1 MIRRPFFGCGKPKL
15 DYAGIDGLDQVDIK
29 DIPVSERVVLFVEAP
44 PSAISDVSFQVG
56 DKIKTGQNL
65 RVSPFSKATFT
76 STVTGVISNVAKK
89 KGYLGKPLLS
99 VSIDVSEADE
109 VDEDFARAVQA
120 AEPEETGRYLSEL
133 PGGANLNALIHPRT
147 PLKTIVVNGM
157 DKDLLVTTQQM
168 VVKSKA
174 DDLKDGIEYL
184 KKITGNPK
192 VVLVVPPYLG
202 TEASKS
208 GADVR
213 TITPS
218 YPNSLPEMIMKDM
231 LEQVVPAGMDSMSLG
246 VGFISAEGVASLK
259 SAVIEGKPP
268 VTKMLTVIG
277 KDEKT
282 QVVRVRVGT
291 PIHSVLSALQIP
303 MEQGDRLVIGGPMT
317 GRSIYTEETPILQD
331 TDAIMVQGRDQ
342 ILLNGNDPCINC
354 GECVRACPVRIP
366 VNMLVR
372 LLENSQYE
380 NAASEYDLL
389 SCIECGLCS
398 YVCEAKIPVFHYI
411 MLGKYELS
419 LMRRAEESA
428 NG

>member
-1 MIRRPFFGCGKPKL
+1 MIKRPFFGCGKPRL
-15 DYAGIDGLDQVDIK
+15 AYAGIDRLEQGDIK
-29 DIPVSERVVLFVEAP
+29 EVPVSERAVLFVEAP
-44 PSAISDVSFQVG
+44 PSAINDVSFQAG

-76 STVTGVISNVAKK
+76 STVTGAISDVAKK
-89 KGYLGKPLLS
+89 KGYMGKPLLS
-99 VSIDVSEADE
+99 VSIDVSETDE
-109 VDEDFARAVQA
+109 VDENFAGAVQSGD
-120 AEPEETGRYLSEL
+120 PEEAGPYLSKL
-133 PGGANLNALIHPRT
+133 PGCADLDALIHPKT

-168 VVKSKA
+168 IVKSKA

-184 KKITGNPK
+184 KKLTGDPK
-192 VVLVVPPYLG
+192 IVLVVPPYLG

-208 GADVR
+208 GVEVL
-213 TITPS
+213 TVPPS
-218 YPNSLPEMIMKDM
+218 YPNSLPEMIMKD
-231 LEQVVPAGMDSMSLG
+231 LLKQVVPAGMDSMALG
-246 VGFISAEGVASLK
+246 VGFISAEGVVSLK
-259 SAVIEGKPP
+259 SALTEGKPP
-268 VTKMLTVIG
+268 VAKMVTVID
-277 KDEKT
+277 KDEKS
-282 QVVRVRVGT
+282 QVVKVRVGT

-303 MEQGDRLVIGGPMT
+303 MEQGDRLVMGGPMT
-317 GRSIYTEETPILQD
+317 GRNIYTEEMPILPD
-331 TDAIMVQGRDQ
+331 TDAIMVQGKDQ
-342 ILLNGNDPCINC
+342 LALNDDVPCINC
-354 GECVRACPVRIP
+354 GECIRACPVRIP

-380 NAASEYDLL
+380 NAAREYDLL

-419 LMRRAEESA
+419 LMERAEESA